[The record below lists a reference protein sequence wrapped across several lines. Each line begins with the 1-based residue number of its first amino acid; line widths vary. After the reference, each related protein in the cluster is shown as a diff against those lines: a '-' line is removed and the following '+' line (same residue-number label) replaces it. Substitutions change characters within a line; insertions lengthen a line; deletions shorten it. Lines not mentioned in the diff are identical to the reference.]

1 MKSIYEIK
9 DGNILLQTEIP
20 ILKILDLRINCR
32 ENKHGRIAVKGIIAP
47 DSQDAVLGKDW
58 TDTPITA
65 VNKAADNKVIF
76 SGNIERMDCRM
87 EAKVLVI
94 VVYGI
99 DHTAELDRKKEKCS
113 YQKIGMKYLEICR
126 NVMRRYQNGKIIWNI
141 KEDQMIGEPIL
152 QYDETDWQ
160 FLIRLG
166 SHLHQPVIAD
176 SESAGNDV
184 HIGLPRGIQRK
195 QGEYEIC
202 KLGVDETY
210 YRDGCFEAGWAKG
223 DAFYI
228 EIKTLEDWN
237 IGDAYLYNGDSYRVY
252 RKKAEFIH
260 GELMYLYRL
269 GKQGIYYQRK
279 KYNPMLPGCRLEGTI
294 RGVQEESVY
303 IQLDIDQEERADYLW
318 QWAPETNNLSYCM
331 PEIGTKAT
339 LYFATAEEKE
349 GRVIY
354 AVVHNR
360 QMDRYINP
368 QQREFIT
375 AFGKKIGLYENK
387 FFLEGRDK
395 ASYWEILDETGM
407 NLQTCHDCILNAEG
421 EINCIAK
428 KISVQSPVKLVCM
441 TRQANI
447 ELCRDINLYAV
458 NGVNTVG
465 TSETSAV
472 KSKETEHVA
481 YNDMNEHW
489 EQSFTALA
497 AVPALNH
504 KQDREAEAISDLC
517 VSGAIPQVATG
528 PAVVALSQVMEGTKV
543 SECTFPNVFKAMG
556 AYTVKGGYAVPR
568 EKT

>member
-1 MKSIYEIK
+1 M
-9 DGNILLQTEIP
+9 
-20 ILKILDLRINCR
+20 
-32 ENKHGRIAVKGIIAP
+32 
-47 DSQDAVLGKDW
+47 
-58 TDTPITA
+58 
-65 VNKAADNKVIF
+65 
-76 SGNIERMDCRM
+76 
-87 EAKVLVI
+87 
-94 VVYGI
+94 
-99 DHTAELDRKKEKCS
+99 
-113 YQKIGMKYLEICR
+113 
-126 NVMRRYQNGKIIWNI
+126 
-141 KEDQMIGEPIL
+141 
-152 QYDETDWQ
+152 
-160 FLIRLG
+160 
-166 SHLHQPVIAD
+166 
-176 SESAGNDV
+176 
-184 HIGLPRGIQRK
+184 
-195 QGEYEIC
+195 
-202 KLGVDETY
+202 
-210 YRDGCFEAGWAKG
+210 
-223 DAFYI
+223 
-228 EIKTLEDWN
+228 
-237 IGDAYLYNGDSYRVY
+237 
-252 RKKAEFIH
+252 
-260 GELMYLYRL
+260 
-269 GKQGIYYQRK
+269 
-279 KYNPMLPGCRLEGTI
+279 
-294 RGVQEESVY
+294 
-303 IQLDIDQEERADYLW
+303 
-318 QWAPETNNLSYCM
+318 
-331 PEIGTKAT
+331 
-339 LYFATAEEKE
+339 
-349 GRVIY
+349 
-354 AVVHNR
+354 
-360 QMDRYINP
+360 
-368 QQREFIT
+368 
-375 AFGKKIGLYENK
+375 
-387 FFLEGRDK
+387 EGRDK